1 MKKFIALAAIAASTL
16 APTAALAITVDSTDE
31 FYDQRDA
38 IHRDI
43 DRAIDARDY
52 ESVCLNTGKGLDL
65 VKESQWILTQND
77 TGADQRAHVREWD
90 RIVSGYANTCRNR
103 NLALYEQKSGGNSV
117 AEMEQFLGA
126 MGILA
131 PGQSLHRANAESE
144 CNKRTANG
152 QIANNASAWESCV
165 RQQENLTRMILGK

>member
-1 MKKFIALAAIAASTL
+1 MKKLIALASIAASTL

-103 NLALYEQKSGGNSV
+103 NLALYEQKSGADSI
-117 AEMEQFLGA
+117 AQMEELLNGLGFLG
-126 MGILA
+126 GK
-131 PGQSLHRANAESE
+131 SLHRANAEAE
-144 CNKRTANG
+144 CNKRTRNG
-152 QIANNASAWESCV
+152 QIANNAAAWQSCV
-165 RQQENLTRMILGK
+165 AGQENLTRSIFGN